1 MRLKVKQLRKMIR
14 EACVSGEM
22 GDWHGETQGRE
33 LGDGGSAAMARGQLF
48 TAAQKAQSLYDRL
61 TDEDEI
67 PEWVQSKINTVDDY
81 MSTIEDYLGYK
92 MHRHSVGDPLPAH
105 EALRRRVS
113 RALREAG
120 EAEVGGQEEPKEK
133 TPASVAKTDAIL
145 DKVKPL
151 TTALAGIDTTV
162 ELESLLKDF
171 IENTVQ
177 ATDGKLDDKE
187 VKTAIKKVQADL
199 SV

>member
-22 GDWHGETQGRE
+22 GDWHGETHGRE

-81 MSTIEDYLGYK
+81 MSSIEDYLGYK

-105 EALRRRVS
+105 EARRRVS
-113 RALREAG
+113 RALREAEMATAG
-120 EAEVGGQEEPKEK
+120 AEAKGGAAIEK
-133 TPASVAKTDAIL
+133 TKKLLDRVPALEPVLKQVDTKDEL
-145 DKVKPL
+145 
-151 TTALAGIDTTV
+151 TALIQTV
-162 ELESLLKDF
+162 VSYAIETGGLEQ
-171 IENTVQ
+171 N
-177 ATDGKLDDKE
+177 E
-187 VKTAIKKVQADL
+187 VNAALQKALAAAKKG
-199 SV
+199 

>member
-105 EALRRRVS
+105 EARRRVS
-113 RALREAG
+113 RALREAE
-120 EAEVGGQEEPKEK
+120 EATAGAEAKGGAAIEK
-133 TPASVAKTDAIL
+133 TKKLLDRVPALEPVLKQVDTKDEL
-145 DKVKPL
+145 
-151 TTALAGIDTTV
+151 TALIQTV
-162 ELESLLKDF
+162 VSYAIETGGLEQ
-171 IENTVQ
+171 N
-177 ATDGKLDDKE
+177 E
-187 VKTAIKKVQADL
+187 VNAALQKALAAAKKG
-199 SV
+199 

>member
-105 EALRRRVS
+105 EALRQRVS

-145 DKVKPL
+145 DKMKPL
-151 TTALAGIDTTV
+151 TTALEGIDTTV

-171 IENTVQ
+171 IKNTVQ
-177 ATDGKLDDKE
+177 ATGGKLDDKK
-187 VKTAIKKVQADL
+187 VKTAIKNVLASL
-199 SV
+199 

>member
-145 DKVKPL
+145 DKMKPL
-151 TTALAGIDTTV
+151 TTALEGIDTTV

-171 IENTVQ
+171 IKNTVQ
-177 ATDGKLDDKE
+177 ATGGKLDDKK
-187 VKTAIKKVQADL
+187 VKTAIKNVLASL
-199 SV
+199 